1 MIKILKLIDSET
13 ADFAARELKKY
24 LTLARNNYDFSIEK
38 REEYNQEENAIWLG
52 LWNQFSL
59 EDPKREDPKFNDAI
73 FIDINSNT
81 GVIAGT
87 NERSILI
94 GVYRFL
100 REIRFRWIRP
110 GLDGEVIPNRDIS
123 KVNVRVKEKASYRHR
138 GICIEG
144 AVSYENVAD
153 MIDFI
158 PKLGFNSY
166 FIQFR
171 EAYTFFERWYSHRN
185 NPLKEKED
193 FPLEKAREYIS
204 KLAREIK
211 KRGLLYHAV
220 GHGWTCEH
228 FGIPGLGWDP
238 YEEEISPDIKQ
249 YFAEVNGKRGLW
261 YGIPLN
267 TNLCYSNPEVRR
279 IVVNSIVD
287 YLKTHPEVDTLHFWL
302 ADGSNNQCEC
312 ENCRDILPSDFYVMM
327 LNELDRLLT
336 SEGIDTKI
344 VFLIY
349 LDLLWPPKTERIEN
363 SDRFI
368 LMFAPITRSYSDTY
382 RTGYGEAHISEY
394 RRNQLSFPRNID
406 ENVSF
411 LEAWQKIFTG
421 DSFDFDYHLMWAHY
435 SDPGYFDISRIIY
448 EDIRN
453 LKNIGINGL
462 ISCQIQR
469 VFFPTGLPV
478 YVMAHTLWN
487 DSLGFDN
494 IVEDYFNSAFGK
506 EGEKVKDYLFKI
518 SNLFDPPTLRRE
530 KLPSKNMLEKLEGVS
545 KEVREFMP
553 LIENGIQKED
563 KTLSKSWDY
572 LKYHSDIILALAS
585 ILKSKFKGEDETA
598 LELWK
603 DLKGTLQKSED
614 VLQPVFD
621 LFEFVEVM
629 DSLIKKTIV

>member
-1 MIKILKLIDSET
+1 
-13 ADFAARELKKY
+13 
-24 LTLARNNYDFSIEK
+24 
-38 REEYNQEENAIWLG
+38 
-52 LWNQFSL
+52 
-59 EDPKREDPKFNDAI
+59 
-73 FIDINSNT
+73 
-81 GVIAGT
+81 
-87 NERSILI
+87 
-94 GVYRFL
+94 
-100 REIRFRWIRP
+100 
-110 GLDGEVIPNRDIS
+110 
-123 KVNVRVKEKASYRHR
+123 
-138 GICIEG
+138 
-144 AVSYENVAD
+144 
-153 MIDFI
+153 
-158 PKLGFNSY
+158 
-166 FIQFR
+166 
-171 EAYTFFERWYSHRN
+171 
-185 NPLKEKED
+185 
-193 FPLEKAREYIS
+193 
-204 KLAREIK
+204 
-211 KRGLLYHAV
+211 
-220 GHGWTCEH
+220 
-228 FGIPGLGWDP
+228 
-238 YEEEISPDIKQ
+238 
-249 YFAEVNGKRGLW
+249 
-261 YGIPLN
+261 
-267 TNLCYSNPEVRR
+267 
-279 IVVNSIVD
+279 
-287 YLKTHPEVDTLHFWL
+287 
-302 ADGSNNQCEC
+302 
-312 ENCRDILPSDFYVMM
+312 MM

-349 LDLLWPPKTERIEN
+349 VDLLWPPKTERIEN

-411 LEAWQKIFTG
+411 LKAWQKIFTG

-453 LKNIGINGL
+453 LKNIGLNGL

-487 DSLGFDN
+487 DSLCFGN

-506 EGEKVKDYLFKI
+506 EGEKVKDYLSKI

-530 KLPSKNMLEKLEGVS
+530 KLPSKNMLEKLEGAS

-563 KTLSKSWDY
+563 RTLSKSWDY

-585 ILKSKFKGEDETA
+585 ILKSKFKGEDETV

-614 VLQPVFD
+614 SLQPVFD